1 MKLKQDKDHNII
13 CYSVGGYNFLTEEDA
28 NNFLSYVK
36 WENVKVREIIYCI
49 GIPNIVN
56 WQLSLKKGYIVYYDD
71 NFLLDIELRNSAN
84 ARSSFKYLILV
95 PQVALNRGGTAV

>member
-1 MKLKQDKDHNII
+1 MKLRQDKDHNII

-36 WENVKVREIIYCI
+36 WENIKVREIIYCI

-56 WQLSLKKGYIVYYDD
+56 W
-71 NFLLDIELRNSAN
+71 
-84 ARSSFKYLILV
+84 
-95 PQVALNRGGTAV
+95 

>member
-13 CYSVGGYNFLTEEDA
+13 CYSVGGYNFL
-28 NNFLSYVK
+28 SYVK
-36 WENVKVREIIYCI
+36 WENIKVREIIYCI

-71 NFLLDIELRNSAN
+71 NFLLDIE
-84 ARSSFKYLILV
+84 
-95 PQVALNRGGTAV
+95 

>member
-1 MKLKQDKDHNII
+1 MKLRQDKDHNII

-49 GIPNIVN
+49 GIPNIIN
-56 WQLSLKKGYIVYYDD
+56 WQLSLKKGYRID
-71 NFLLDIELRNSAN
+71 LRKVKGHAGQKWNEMADGL
-84 ARSSFKYLILV
+84 ATGRIQPIK
-95 PQVALNRGGTAV
+95 

>member
-13 CYSVGGYNFLTEEDA
+13 CYSVSGYNFLTEEDA

-49 GIPNIVN
+49 GIPNIIN

-71 NFLLDIELRNSAN
+71 NFLLGIE
-84 ARSSFKYLILV
+84 
-95 PQVALNRGGTAV
+95 